1 MSKQPYAKSCGG
13 PLLCKSCAMAI
24 AQAYHNAGKH
34 DLAEVYRTYAKRLR
48 DDHEMIKKEF
58 KTG

>member
-1 MSKQPYAKSCGG
+1 
-13 PLLCKSCAMAI
+13 MAI